1 MDFSLS
7 KKQHKL
13 LKSVRELAEQ
23 EIKPYARGRDFSL
36 DPEFDWHL
44 VRKLA
49 DHNLVC
55 PTIPEEYGG
64 MGLDTFTTALLM
76 EEIAAACPGLA
87 AIVDANLHAVGPIM
101 IAGSQSQKEQWLPRL
116 TGANACLAAFA
127 LTEPSGGSDLNSM
140 ISLAQKTRRGFVIN
154 GRKDYILNAPQAELI
169 CLFAMT
175 DRLQKKSSMRCFIVP
190 RETPGVK
197 IERLCQMAALDYARM
212 AEIVFDKAEVDSG
225 SVLKADESYS
235 GYLLFNETFDTGRVL
250 VGATSVGIARAAYE
264 LAAEHAAQRIQFG
277 RTINKH
283 QAISHSLV
291 DMASKIEMARL
302 MTWKACWLIDKGYD
316 YTIASAMAKLTASTI
331 AQEVTATAADIL
343 GARAVE
349 KGSFMEQLLRDARV
363 LSTLEGTN
371 NIQRNIIA
379 SLLY

>member
-7 KKQHKL
+7 KEQIDL
-13 LKSVRELAEQ
+13 LRTVRELAEL
-23 EIKPYARGRDFSL
+23 EIKPYARSKDFSHTS
-36 DPEFDWHL
+36 EFDWHL
-44 VRKLA
+44 VRKLGE
-49 DHNLVC
+49 HNLVC
-55 PTIPEEYGG
+55 PTIPKEFGG
-64 MGLDTFTTALLM
+64 LGLDTFTTALIM

-87 AIVDANLHAVGPIM
+87 AVVDANLHAVGPIM
-101 IAGSQSQKEQWLPRL
+101 LAGSQSQKEQWLPRL
-116 TGANACLAAFA
+116 TGAKACLAAFA
-127 LTEPSGGSDLNSM
+127 LTEPSGGSDLNAM
-140 ISLAQKTRRGFVIN
+140 TTLAQKTRKGFVIN
-154 GRKDYILNAPQAELI
+154 GSKDYILNAPQAELI

-175 DRLQKKSSMRCFIVP
+175 DKLQKKSSMRCFIIP
-190 RETPGVK
+190 RETPGLK
-197 IERLCQMAALDYARM
+197 IERLRNMAALDYARM
-212 AEIVFDKAEVDSG
+212 AEIVFDKAEVHSD

-264 LAAEHAAQRIQFG
+264 LAAEHASQRIQFG

-283 QAISHSLV
+283 QAVSYTLV
-291 DMASKIEMARL
+291 DMATKIEMARL

-316 YTIASAMAKLTASTI
+316 YTVASAMAKLTASAI
-331 AQEVTATAADIL
+331 AQEVAAMAADIL

-349 KGSFMEQLLRDARV
+349 KGSFMEELLRDARV